1 MRTNSISKTKGTK
14 PKNDKVETKA
24 AAPSGERAETDHE
37 KIARLEYEVARA
49 HAGVF
54 DDTRSVHDALGDLA
68 IDLRNLSIVDPADGG
83 LRTGDVGFALY
94 RAAVR
99 AEAISTLVA
108 LESERARKAA
118 VQS

>member
-68 IDLRNLSIVDPADGG
+68 IDLRNLSIIESDGE
-83 LRTGDVGFALY
+83 LHTGDVGFALY